1 MPFLLHYI
9 GMTMIKKMLIGW
21 LFESAFDAITDYAEK
36 LAKRTDTDIDD
47 EAVRKFKDN
56 REVFIKFAKGKL

>member
-1 MPFLLHYI
+1 MPFLLQYI

-21 LFESAFDAITDYAEK
+21 LFESSFDAITDYAET